1 MKTVVPVL
9 DSRKGGSFS
18 GQAYAYLRREILE
31 GRLLPGTPLSR
42 RRLAAQLGTSP
53 VPVGDAISRL
63 EAEGLVETRPQ
74 AGSRIRIA
82 TPEEIH
88 GNYVLRE
95 ALETHSARLFSE
107 TASPADRRRLLAAA
121 QSLDAANASLARSRA
136 PAIRSR
142 ARVERL
148 HNSFHMLIARSSR
161 IPQLISALE
170 RSQVLVFNSIFTVS
184 ARFEHFPTRWHRDLA
199 EAILHGSPDQAA
211 EAMRA
216 HVRHRQA
223 EVLEEFRAL
232 AESVAT
238 VRMVRGPQRNRQGQ
252 DTPSPRKKPQ

>member
-1 MKTVVPVL
+1 L
-9 DSRKGGSFS
+9 ASRKGGPLS

-42 RRLAAQLGTSP
+42 RGLAAQLGTSP

-107 TASPADRRRLLAAA
+107 TAGPADRRRLLAAA

-136 PAIRSR
+136 PTVQRR

-148 HNSFHMLIARSSR
+148 HHAFHLLIAKATRV
-161 IPQLISALE
+161 PQLVAAIE

-184 ARFEHFPTRWHRDLA
+184 ARFQHFPTRWHRDLA
-199 EAILHGSPDQAA
+199 EAILLGSPHRAA
-211 EAMRA
+211 EAMRT
-216 HVRHRQA
+216 HVRYRQA
-223 EVLEEFRAL
+223 EVVEEFRAL
-232 AESVAT
+232 AELAAT
-238 VRMVRGPQRNRQGQ
+238 TRMVRGPQRNRPSE
-252 DTPSPRKKPQ
+252 DTPSSRKQPK